1 PEPTQGGGDVTV
13 RSVTE
18 ADMNRLRAALRRRL
32 LERAEAAMREQPEVI
47 NSGLIILPETL
58 FIADVQDETFDR
70 FLTEQADQLTLNM
83 RLQVAGLAVDPRD
96 LNAIARRALER
107 KVPQGFMLLDVI
119 AVDAAVAEEGTGAL
133 TQLFVDAQGLAGANI
148 DANEVR
154 RLVRG
159 LTLAEAQVTLLR
171 RFSLT
176 RSPQIEVQ
184 PSWFVRL
191 TNRLPWIV
199 TRIEARVLREVQ

>member
-1 PEPTQGGGDVTV
+1 
-13 RSVTE
+13 
-18 ADMNRLRAALRRRL
+18 M
-32 LERAEAAMREQPEVI
+32 
-47 NSGLIILPETL
+47 
-58 FIADVQDETFDR
+58 
-70 FLTEQADQLTLNM
+70 
-83 RLQVAGLAVDPRD
+83 
-96 LNAIARRALER
+96 NAIARRALER

-119 AVDAAVAEEGTGAL
+119 AVDAAVAEEGSGAL